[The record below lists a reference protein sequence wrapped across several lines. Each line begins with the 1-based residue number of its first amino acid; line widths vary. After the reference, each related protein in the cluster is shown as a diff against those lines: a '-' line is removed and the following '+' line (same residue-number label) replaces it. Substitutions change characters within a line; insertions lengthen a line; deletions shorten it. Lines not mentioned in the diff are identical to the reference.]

1 MTSQSPEDKATFR
14 SGMAARLAGIPPAT
28 LRVWERRYQLAAAPH
43 EGSAH
48 RRYTQADVTRL
59 ALIKSLVDAGHGI
72 GSLARL
78 SLAALREIAEG
89 PARAARAE
97 LRLALVGEGLDTLR
111 DEISRRRGAMRVVA
125 ESADPAQASEA
136 LRGAAAE
143 LLVVGLATLG
153 DESADL
159 VDSLRELA
167 GARGVVVAYRFG
179 SRAQLEALR
188 DRGHVPLRAPVDI
201 ERLAAMAEDLAQ
213 RPSGAA
219 WPAARLHPARFD
231 EATLAR
237 FANAPTSVACECPRH
252 LVELVRSLGAFERY
266 SAECGSRNPA
276 DAHLHRELQRS
287 ASTARAMMEEA
298 LARLAAADGLV
309 EST

>member
-1 MTSQSPEDKATFR
+1 
-14 SGMAARLAGIPPAT
+14 MAARLAGIAPAT
-28 LRVWERRYQLAAAPH
+28 LRVWERRYQVAGAPH

-48 RRYTQADVTRL
+48 RRYTQADIARL
-59 ALIKSLVDAGHGI
+59 ALIKTLVDAGHGI

-78 SLAALREIAEG
+78 PMAALREIAGG
-89 PARAARAE
+89 PARAARTE
-97 LRLALVGEGLDTLR
+97 LRVALVGEGLEALR
-111 DEISRRRGAMRVVA
+111 EEIPRRRGALRVVA
-125 ESADPAQASEA
+125 ECADLAQASEA
-136 LRGAAAE
+136 LHGATAE
-143 LLVVGLATLG
+143 LLVVGLATLA

-159 VDSLRELA
+159 VESLRELA

-179 SRAQLEALR
+179 SRAQLEGLR
-188 DRGHVPLRAPVDI
+188 DRGHVPLRAPVDND
-201 ERLAAMAEDLAQ
+201 RLAALAEDLAQ
-213 RPSGAA
+213 RSPGAP

-237 FANAPTSVACECPRH
+237 LANAPTSVACECPRH

-266 SAECGSRNPA
+266 SAECGGRNPA

-298 LARLAAADGLV
+298 LAQLAAADGLA
-309 EST
+309 ERA